1 MRCCRL
7 PCAVG
12 FVIHRRHRSTCLF
25 SLWDIALNAANRYRH
40 VLYGIP
46 VALYGVSIA
55 VVKGYHRY
63 QQSNELRHRHR
74 HNNYRVHFCV

>member
-1 MRCCRL
+1 M
-7 PCAVG
+7 AVG
-12 FVIHRRHRSTCLF
+12 SGARVSDLP
-25 SLWDIALNAANRYRH
+25 SLPWDVALNAANRYRH
-40 VLYGIP
+40 VLYGIA
-46 VALYGVSIA
+46 VALHGVSIA